1 MGAEGFLTAFALLSC
16 LGAGVLFFQG
26 VAAARYRSERLN
38 VGASAVAIVCAVVA
52 MVCFALRLGHWE
64 RLVGGFSNLT
74 SPITL
79 LLFAAVLFVVAA
91 VVLLV
96 AAARSEDGSV
106 PRWCGVFAAV
116 AAVLLAVCT
125 ALATHPYNKVTA
137 LTPDMWVLVLYYL
150 AAAGTFGSFGTLV
163 LGGLLHDDEAVG
175 FGSKAA
181 LGCVAA
187 SAVLLG
193 AYLGVFSMDHQA
205 ARTASQATYAMETFT
220 VGGTAGSVVGA
231 AEKVSALLAGP
242 GAALFWGGAVV
253 CGLVVPAA
261 AGAAALVRKEGSV
274 RLTCGVVGLVFALA
288 GFACCGVGLATLG

>member
-38 VGASAVAIVCAVVA
+38 VGASVAAIACVVVA
-52 MVCFALRLGHWE
+52 MVCFAVRLGHWE

-91 VVLLV
+91 AVLLV
-96 AAARSEDGSV
+96 EAARSEDGSV
-106 PRWCGVFAAV
+106 PRWCGVLAAV
-116 AAVLLAVCT
+116 TAVLLAACT
-125 ALATHPYNKVTA
+125 ALATHPHNKATA

-150 AAAGTFGSFGTLV
+150 AAAGTFGSFATLV
-163 LGGLLHDDEAVG
+163 LGGVLQDNEALES
-175 FGSKAA
+175 GSKTA
-181 LGCVAA
+181 LGCVAV

-205 ARTASQATYAMETFT
+205 ARTALQATYAMATFT
-220 VGGTAGSVVGA
+220 VGGTSGSVAGA
-231 AEKVSALLAGP
+231 ADKVMALLGGS
-242 GAALFWGGAVV
+242 GAALFWGGAVA

-261 AGAAALVRKEGSV
+261 AGAAALVRRGAGV
-274 RLTCGVVGLVFALA
+274 RLACGAVGLLFALA
-288 GFACCGVGLATLG
+288 GFACCGAGLAALG